1 MQSLSFDQK
10 SDVLQQTAV
19 ALVRREGPEL
29 TTRQLGVF
37 ITCYLMDD
45 VLTVRDL
52 CWKLNASKSAVTRA
66 LDRLSEL
73 DLVRRKADPL
83 DRRGILIRRTTA
95 GARLLLSIKNILD
108 DTAKVARE
116 QTSPV
121 AG

>member
-52 CWKLNASKSAVTRA
+52 CCKLNASKPAITRA

-95 GARLLLSIKNILD
+95 GARLLLSIKNILA